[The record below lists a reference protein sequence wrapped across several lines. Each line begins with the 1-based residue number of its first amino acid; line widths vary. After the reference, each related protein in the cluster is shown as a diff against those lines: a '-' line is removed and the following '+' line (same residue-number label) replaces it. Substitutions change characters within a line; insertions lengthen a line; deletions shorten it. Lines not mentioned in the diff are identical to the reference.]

1 MSCQEYDFIVVG
13 AGSAGCA
20 LAARLAEDGRFS
32 VLLLESG
39 GEDKNIWIH
48 VPLGVGKLLT
58 NESYAWKFKTEPQDN
73 LSGQQVYWPRG
84 KVIGGSSSLN
94 GMAYVWGAPAE
105 YDSWVN
111 FGIKS
116 WSFNDL
122 LPYFKKLEK
131 ISGLRSFMRGHGVS
145 GTWPNFLPFLC
156 RIPLDHVLV
165 SSHIKVLERNIN
177 PDLGS
182 DHFPV
187 TSRLRIYAK

>member
-20 LAARLAEDGRFS
+20 LASRLAEDGRFS

-94 GMAYVWGAPAE
+94 GMAYVWGDPAE

-116 WSFNDL
+116 WSFDDL
-122 LPYFKKLEK
+122 LPYFKKLESNPYSTNNLRGKTGPIK
-131 ISGLRSFMRGHGVS
+131 ITDRKFRESDQISESF
-145 GTWPNFLPFLC
+145 
-156 RIPLDHVLV
+156 LDVAA
-165 SSHIKVLERNIN
+165 SN
-177 PDLGS
+177 
-182 DHFPV
+182 
-187 TSRLRIYAK
+187 

>member
-94 GMAYVWGAPAE
+94 GMAYVWGDPAE

-116 WSFNDL
+116 WSFDDL
-122 LPYFKKLEK
+122 LPYFKKLVDY
-131 ISGLRSFMRGHGVS
+131 R
-145 GTWPNFLPFLC
+145 T
-156 RIPLDHVLV
+156 
-165 SSHIKVLERNIN
+165 
-177 PDLGS
+177 
-182 DHFPV
+182 
-187 TSRLRIYAK
+187 T